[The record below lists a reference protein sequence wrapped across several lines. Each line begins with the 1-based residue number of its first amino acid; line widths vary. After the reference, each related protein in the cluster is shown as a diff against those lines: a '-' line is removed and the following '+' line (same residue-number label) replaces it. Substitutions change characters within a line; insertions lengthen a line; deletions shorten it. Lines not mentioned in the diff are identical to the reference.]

1 MQEVLLERL
10 FHDDEGSTIVDST
23 GEYRVVFDIAGPQR
37 ESILSQSQLSPQTQP
52 QQPNPVAA
60 AAAAVEKPA
69 LLPGNANNDDFSID
83 EDVTDQEPPPSED
96 LTLVTHGDLMTT
108 KKYLIP
114 LVDRWNGPVSLV
126 LFATNSSNVEA
137 VLELI
142 AHLRFCSDVV
152 RQYVNFHVVFPLV
165 ETHVR
170 YSAASSSGK
179 RPINKTGL
187 DKNKRIGSGGNGAS
201 KNRRSSTPS
210 KNNNNSAVSAI
221 DFETECQYFQDQ
233 REGSKLYK
241 NFRESSDPLLDL
253 GSGGGA
259 ATGGSSVMVST
270 TSFVMNGPQ
279 YPINLL
285 RNVARKRVLTDY
297 SLVIPLYLQPSE
309 GLRSKFHKMVKRRK
323 DLDEKTV
330 FVIPSFESKNNETPR
345 NKADLLKL
353 LHSYQARPYHFEL
366 CWKCQVHSDYESW
379 GHEAGK
385 DDELSVMYEVLWKDP
400 WEPFFISDNTVP
412 LFDEGFRHPSLDR
425 LSQLCELHVAG
436 YKFAVLN
443 EPFLIHPGYITPTP
457 FHLNSFNKNTNSNL
471 DTNRAKFRQFKHE
484 LKNRYPHSTRRC
496 Y

>member
-1 MQEVLLERL
+1 M
-10 FHDDEGSTIVDST
+10 
-23 GEYRVVFDIAGPQR
+23 
-37 ESILSQSQLSPQTQP
+37 
-52 QQPNPVAA
+52 
-60 AAAAVEKPA
+60 
-69 LLPGNANNDDFSID
+69 
-83 EDVTDQEPPPSED
+83 
-96 LTLVTHGDLMTT
+96 
-108 KKYLIP
+108 
-114 LVDRWNGPVSLV
+114 
-126 LFATNSSNVEA
+126 
-137 VLELI
+137 
-142 AHLRFCSDVV
+142 

-366 CWKCQVHSDYESW
+366 CWKCQVR
-379 GHEAGK
+379 AI
-385 DDELSVMYEVLWKDP
+385 LSIYKANVVLKSSLGATYVPIYMARTYTHRNTGNEVRNNNNIQK
-400 WEPFFISDNTVP
+400 EEN
-412 LFDEGFRHPSLDR
+412 GF
-425 LSQLCELHVAG
+425 AT
-436 YKFAVLN
+436 K
-443 EPFLIHPGYITPTP
+443 
-457 FHLNSFNKNTNSNL
+457 K
-471 DTNRAKFRQFKHE
+471 KK
-484 LKNRYPHSTRRC
+484 
-496 Y
+496 